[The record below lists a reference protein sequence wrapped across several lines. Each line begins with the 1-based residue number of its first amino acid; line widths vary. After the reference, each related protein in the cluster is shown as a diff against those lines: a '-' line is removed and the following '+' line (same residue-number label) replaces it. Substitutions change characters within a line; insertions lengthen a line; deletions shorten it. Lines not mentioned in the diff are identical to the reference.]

1 MTLPHLRVDPTAFRP
16 TVSESPALLQRSACG
31 HSKLWALY
39 QALAVSPEAG
49 RLSNLLLSACTAH
62 APPPASVRPPL
73 SPPTHSGQ
81 KWGRANRKRAK
92 KKTYGIRCG
101 RREGKHAADDA
112 GAAEPAEGGRP
123 AGPALRPDARQPPA
137 HPPRRPRT
145 YARTNASGRP
155 APVLLRKHGAHPKP

>member
-62 APPPASVRPPL
+62 APPPASARPPL

-92 KKTYGIRCG
+92 KKPT
-101 RREGKHAADDA
+101 EF
-112 GAAEPAEGGRP
+112 AAEEGRGNTRP
-123 AGPALRPDARQPPA
+123 TMLAPQSLRKAAVPPALLSDPTPGSLQPTRLA
-137 HPPRRPRT
+137 IHVRT
-145 YARTNASGRP
+145 HARTRAA
-155 APVLLRKHGAHPKP
+155 APRLLCFAITGAHPKP